1 MAQERARSK
10 DAKSD
15 DVEKS
20 PETQAPEARETQGS
34 DAKASRFS
42 SEGRQ
47 RLGSADAA
55 GNGQKR
61 RVSLTER
68 LQQRKA
74 SEAQSTSQAAPQAAT
89 QPAPELRA
97 EREEDPDAKPA
108 RRRPAGPP
116 PRRLA
121 TPANDDLPS
130 IGGLI
135 FSLQQKPSNTPFVM
149 AAVAS
154 VVWFVIGGFL
164 SYGLLTS
171 ESLSTTPSM
180 LASAMAI
187 IVPIALFWF
196 LAQLVW
202 RAQELRLMASA
213 MTEVA
218 VRLAEPDKLAEQS
231 VASLGQVIRRQVAA
245 MNDGISRAIGRA
257 SELEALVHNEV
268 AALERSYGDNET
280 RVRGLI
286 SELASER
293 EALLNNSD
301 RVSASLKGVGQQVA
315 KDIAAATNEI
325 DKNLADRGLKLTQ
338 LMVARSNEAAQE
350 VYKAQDAIAAKMPG
364 LLQELGK
371 GQAGLSQLV
380 QETVKNLTAL
390 ESAVGQR
397 TQQFDRVMQERS
409 AGFAMSLAE
418 RIQSLE
424 SLVDDGTRRIETTMK
439 ERGDL
444 LDARLQERSELL
456 GSMLQERS
464 NFLASQLQERTNALG
479 AQIDRGAQTLV
490 KTLEDGTEVF
500 AVSAD
505 QSITGLES
513 ALRSRTDAFTSSI
526 NQGAVALDR
535 TLAER
540 SDSVTKSLNA
550 RLQSVDTAFGERA
563 NAVAKGI
570 DERLTAI
577 DRILEHRT
585 IAVAK
590 GLDERLTLMDK
601 AFEERGNSVNK
612 GLDERLALIGKTLD
626 ERGGAV
632 TKELDERLTLLD
644 KTFQERGAAVSKTL
658 TENMKAIDD
667 IFEQR
672 TAFATKRMD
681 ERLIAM
687 DKQLQQRAGEVSQG
701 LDDRLKAI
709 DTTLEQ
715 RGSAVTRGLEERL
728 RAIDTTFQQRT
739 GEVDQVLAKHVQSAE
754 QTFGRQSELLHRVLS
769 ENSASLRET
778 AAIVGKQSGQAVDVL
793 TKQTESLKQVS
804 SGLLDQIHSLTQRF
818 ENQGQGILTAAKAL
832 ETSNTKIDSILE
844 SRHQAII
851 GLLHTVNSKARELDD
866 QMKNYVGVI
875 TNSMTEAEQRAK
887 HATQLLSRDTSHQ
900 AQQAVAQI
908 EKLRSE
914 AQNHTARAVA
924 DLKNSFA
931 KVIGDLGQQMDQMRG
946 QFDHTSKGMREVARQ
961 TAGDLE
967 ALRHEMQ
974 TRMEA
979 LPQHTAQATEAIRKA
994 LANQIS
1000 EIEAI
1005 TPVLTSAASQSL
1017 NRNMDSGY
1025 GSGPAKGSSSSAR
1038 SSSYGSS
1045 SDYGGAGYDPTPL
1058 RGETIPPVHE
1068 YDYSPIPDFD
1078 SYGRPTGGGAGDVSS
1093 VASSLAEQL
1102 TGASSYSGT
1111 SSNTSF
1117 RAQPGAS
1124 GGRSGGNAGA
1134 KGGGSGASTQQS
1146 RPQTTRGGQA
1156 GGTAP
1161 GGLRLDE
1168 IARAM
1173 DQRTAADVWQRYR
1186 AGQDGVLNRRLYT
1199 KEGQGTFDEISRRY
1213 SRDPEFRATVDR
1225 YMGDFERLLGEA
1237 EQADPE
1243 GRMLDNYLVSETGRV
1258 YLLLAHASGRLQ

>member
-15 DVEKS
+15 DIKAADIKSDDVEKS
-20 PETQAPEARETQGS
+20 PEKKSSEAKG
-34 DAKASRFS
+34 SRFAATEQRRPGAAEASS
-42 SEGRQ
+42 SET
-47 RLGSADAA
+47 GS
-55 GNGQKR
+55 KR
-61 RVSLTER
+61 RISLTER
-68 LQQRKA
+68 LQQRKVT
-74 SEAQSTSQAAPQAAT
+74 EAQGNQAQGPAAPT
-89 QPAPELRA
+89 PELRA
-97 EREEDPDAKPA
+97 ERDQEPDSEQPA

-135 FSLQQKPSNTPFVM
+135 FSLQQKPSSTPFLI
-149 AAVAS
+149 AGIAS

-180 LASAMAI
+180 LAAAMAI
-187 IVPIALFWF
+187 VIPIALFWF
-196 LAQLVW
+196 LALLVW

-325 DKNLADRGLKLTQ
+325 DKNLADRGMKLTE
-338 LMVARSNEAAQE
+338 LLVARSNEAAKE
-350 VYKAQDAIAAKMPG
+350 VYKVQDVIAANMPG

-371 GQAGLSQLV
+371 EQAGLTKLV
-380 QETVKNLTAL
+380 EDAVNNLSAL
-390 ESAVGQR
+390 EGAVGAR
-397 TQQFDRVMQERS
+397 TEQFDRVMQERS
-409 AGFAMSLAE
+409 AGFAMTLAE
-418 RIQSLE
+418 RIQGLE
-424 SLVDDGTRRIETTMK
+424 NLVEDGTRRIETTMQ
-439 ERGDL
+439 ERSDL
-444 LDARLQERSELL
+444 LDSRLQERSDLL
-456 GSMLQERS
+456 T
-464 NFLASQLQERTNALG
+464 SQLQERTDALG
-479 AQIDRGAQTLV
+479 SQIDRGAQTLV

-505 QSITGLES
+505 NSISGLET

-540 SDSVTKSLNA
+540 SDSVSKTLYA
-550 RLQSVDTAFGERA
+550 RLDAIDTAFGERA
-563 NAVAKGI
+563 GLVARGI

-577 DRILEHRT
+577 DKVLEHRS

-590 GLDERLTLMDK
+590 GLDERLTLLDK
-601 AFEERGNSVNK
+601 AFEERGNAVNK
-612 GLDERLALIGKTLD
+612 GLDDRLALIGKTLD
-626 ERGGAV
+626 ERGGKV
-632 TKELDERLTLLD
+632 TKDLDERLALLD
-644 KTFQERGAAVSKTL
+644 KTFETRGAEVAKTL
-658 TENMKAIDD
+658 SENMKAIDET
-667 IFEQR
+667 FEQR

-687 DKQLQQRAGEVSQG
+687 DKQLQQRAGEVVQG
-701 LDDRLKAI
+701 LDERLKAI
-709 DTTLEQ
+709 DTTIEQ
-715 RGSAVTRGLEERL
+715 RGGAVTQNLDARL
-728 RAIDTTFQQRT
+728 KAIDTTFQQRT
-739 GEVDQVLAKHVQSAE
+739 GEVDQTLTKHVQGAE
-754 QTFGRQSELLHRVLS
+754 QTFGRQTELLHKVLS

-793 TKQTESLKQVS
+793 TKQTDSLKEVS

-851 GLLHTVNSKARELDD
+851 GLLHTVNNKARELDD

-875 TNSMTEAEQRAK
+875 TNSMTEAEERAK

-900 AQQAVAQI
+900 ARQAVAQI
-908 EKLRSE
+908 EKLRTD
-914 AQNHTARAVA
+914 AQNHTARAVS

-931 KVIGDLGQQMDQMRG
+931 KVIGDLGQQMEQMRG
-946 QFDHTSKGMREVARQ
+946 QFANTSQGMREVARQ

-979 LPQHTAQATEAIRKA
+979 LPEHTAQATEAIRKA

-1005 TPVLTSAASQSL
+1005 TPVLTSAATQGI
-1017 NRNMDSGY
+1017 NQGIGQ
-1025 GSGPAKGSSSSAR
+1025 GSGQAPRQEESYRPAPAKETPSQP
-1038 SSSYGSS
+1038 YGSS
-1045 SDYGGAGYDPTPL
+1045 SDYGSYDPATPL
-1058 RGETIPPVHE
+1058 SGETIPPVHQ
-1068 YDYSPIPDFD
+1068 YDYSPVPEFD
-1078 SYGRPTGGGAGDVSS
+1078 SYGRPTGGGTTGDIGDV
-1093 VASSLAEQL
+1093 AGNLAEQL
-1102 TGASSYSGT
+1102 SGASSYTEPSEPSFGGGNRQAGGRQ
-1111 SSNTSF
+1111 NTSGS
-1117 RAQPGAS
+1117 RQAS
-1124 GGRSGGNAGA
+1124 GGGRGQQTPPPRQNA
-1134 KGGGSGASTQQS
+1134 
-1146 RPQTTRGGQA
+1146 RPAA
-1156 GGTAP
+1156 GGAAP

-1168 IARAM
+1168 IARAI

-1186 AGQDGVLNRRLYT
+1186 SGQEGVLNRRLYT
-1199 KEGQGTFDEISRRY
+1199 REGQGTFDEISRRY
-1213 SRDPEFRATVDR
+1213 ARDPEFRGTVDR
-1225 YMGDFERLLGEA
+1225 YMSDFERLLGEA

-1258 YLLLAHASGRLQ
+1258 YLLLAHASGRLR

>member
-20 PETQAPEARETQGS
+20 PEIETAEAQASKASGS
-34 DAKASRFS
+34 EAKASRFS
-42 SEGRQ
+42 SSGRQ
-47 RLGSADAA
+47 RLGTAESS

-74 SEAQSTSQAAPQAAT
+74 SESQAAPQAS
-89 QPAPELRA
+89 PELRA
-97 EREEDPDAKPA
+97 ERDEDPDAKPA

-380 QETVKNLTAL
+380 QDTVKNLTAL

-397 TQQFDRVMQERS
+397 TQQFDRVMQERT

-418 RIQSLE
+418 RIQGLE
-424 SLVDDGTRRIETTMK
+424 SLVDEGTRRIETTMK

-444 LDARLQERSELL
+444 LDSR
-456 GSMLQERS
+456 
-464 NFLASQLQERTNALG
+464 LQERTNALG

-540 SDSVTKSLNA
+540 SDSVTKSLNS
-550 RLQSVDTAFGERA
+550 RLQSVEEAFGDRA
-563 NAVAKGI
+563 NAVARGI

-590 GLDERLTLMDK
+590 GLDERLSLMDK
-601 AFEERGNSVNK
+601 AFEERGNAVNK
-612 GLDERLALIGKTLD
+612 GLDERLALIGRTLD

-644 KTFQERGAAVSKTL
+644 KTFQERGAAVTKTL

-667 IFEQR
+667 TFEQR

-687 DKQLQQRAGEVSQG
+687 DKQLQQRAGEVAQG
-701 LDDRLKAI
+701 LDERLKAI

-715 RGSAVTRGLEERL
+715 RGGAVTRNLEDRL
-728 RAIDTTFQQRT
+728 KAIDTTFQQRT
-739 GEVDQVLAKHVQSAE
+739 GEVDQVLAKHVQGAE
-754 QTFGRQSELLHRVLS
+754 QTFGRQSELLHKVLS

-851 GLLHTVNSKARELDD
+851 GLLHTVNSKARELDN

-875 TNSMTEAEQRAK
+875 TNSMTEAEERAK

-931 KVIGDLGQQMDQMRG
+931 KVITDLGQQMDQMRG

-1005 TPVLTSAASQSL
+1005 TPVLTSAATQSM
-1017 NRNMDSGY
+1017 NRNME
-1025 GSGPAKGSSSSAR
+1025 
-1038 SSSYGSS
+1038 SSSYGSGQSRGGSGS
-1045 SDYGGAGYDPTPL
+1045 SSFGGTGDFDSRSFDQATPL
-1058 RGETIPPVHE
+1058 RGETIPPVHQ
-1068 YDYSPIPDFD
+1068 YDYSPIPEFD
-1078 SYGRPTGGGAGDVSS
+1078 AYGRPTGDDSADVSS

-1102 TGASSYSGT
+1102 SGASSFSD
-1111 SSNTSF
+1111 TSF
-1117 RAQPGAS
+1117 RGNPPGGRSSGGGSAKPAQGSAS
-1124 GGRSGGNAGA
+1124 GG
-1134 KGGGSGASTQQS
+1134 ASQQ
-1146 RPQTTRGGQA
+1146 RPRAQAPRGGQS
-1156 GGTAP
+1156 GTAP

-1213 SRDPEFRATVDR
+1213 SRDSEFRATVDR
-1225 YMGDFERLLGEA
+1225 YMSDFERLLGEA